1 MFNRRSEILLV
12 TSIFV
17 AGAAGLVSMSALESF
32 HPGLG
37 SWWSLVAGVGAVRS
51 VGSYSPRFYSC
62 SGCR

>member
-37 SWWSLVAGVGAVRS
+37 SWWSLVAGVGGAVIGWI
-51 VGSYSPRFYSC
+51 VFATVLFMLGL
-62 SGCR
+62 